1 MRSTKYENSQQSK
14 CQSQQCFL
22 NEPTAS
28 NLEQKELMMLC
39 NIQALEIGT
48 FLPEVFQG
56 QVPLPTGKVSAQE
69 VPVGMGQLFRNM
81 YTDERTLDIE

>member
-1 MRSTKYENSQQSK
+1 
-14 CQSQQCFL
+14 
-22 NEPTAS
+22 
-28 NLEQKELMMLC
+28 MMLC